1 MAIGAFQK
9 HGRNSHSQSFQN
21 RRLFP
26 IIPPPVKSLPYR
38 CHYRCHYYRCSA
50 VNRAS
55 CQSVPVNRACRS
67 YIPSFTP
74 PAPSPIATAITAVTK
89 PALLQPLLPRPLL
102 PLQRLAPVNRASCQ
116 SRTCQSCVLSI
127 MRPAP
132 SAPSAFPIATAITA
146 DTKPALPRPLLPLP
160 LIPRPLLQLP
170 LVPQPLVVVVIVRG
184 AALSG
189 CGQNDWLP
197 GIYGCIKN
205 LPAFSECFL
214 IITLATCP
222 ALPLSRPLP

>member
-1 MAIGAFQK
+1 MDETRIANHFKIG
-9 HGRNSHSQSFQN
+9 GS
-21 RRLFP
+21 
-26 IIPPPVKSLPYR
+26 YT
-38 CHYRCHYYRCSA
+38 
-50 VNRAS
+50 AS
-55 CQSVPVNRACRS
+55 GKIVA
-67 YIPSFTP
+67 
-74 PAPSPIATAITAVTK
+74 
-89 PALLQPLLPRPLL
+89 
-102 PLQRLAPVNRASCQ
+102 
-116 SRTCQSCVLSI
+116 
-127 MRPAP
+127 
-132 SAPSAFPIATAITA
+132 
-146 DTKPALPRPLLPLP
+146 LPLP
-160 LIPRPLLQLP
+160 LPLPLLPRPLLQLP